1 MHHPTGFRRAHRV
14 RLVAVCAAAVLA
26 GGHGV
31 AVPPADAAPADPA
44 TAASA
49 HARPGPDGSHLLTAV
64 AGRGR
69 VVELTV
75 YSAAMRRPISVE
87 VLPPPDISVRAP
99 VLYLLNGI
107 DGGGSPSGWSG
118 GGNWLTRTDAARFFA
133 DKQVTVVMPVGGA
146 GSFFADWRADDPV
159 HGRQRWTTFLTREL
173 PPIIDSAFG
182 GTGAN
187 AIAGLS
193 MAGVS
198 VFQLALAD
206 PELYRGVGSFSG
218 CVRTS
223 DPLGQL
229 MVDTIVTATGGDS
242 RNMWGPPTDP
252 AWRANDPYLHAER
265 LRGLALYVASGNGL
279 PGPLDTLDGP
289 GIGHDPMK
297 LGDQLLVGGILDALA
312 GRCTQELRDRLR
324 QLNIPAKVV
333 LRPGGTHSWG
343 YWQQDLHNAWATL
356 SAALDR

>member
-1 MHHPTGFRRAHRV
+1 MHRPTGPRRSHRF
-14 RLVAVCAAAVLA
+14 RLVAVCAALTLVCGQAATPA
-26 GGHGV
+26 G
-31 AVPPADAAPADPA
+31 
-44 TAASA
+44 ASPTR
-49 HARPGPDGSHLLTAV
+49 ARPAPDGSHLLTAV
-64 AGRGR
+64 PGLGRMLD
-69 VVELTV
+69 LTV
-75 YSAAMRRPISVE
+75 YSAAMRRAISVE
-87 VLPPPDISVRAP
+87 VLAPPNISRHAP

-107 DGGGSPSGWSG
+107 DGGGSPTGWSG
-118 GGNWLTRTDAARFFA
+118 GGNWLTRTDTARFFA

-182 GTGAN
+182 GSGAN

-198 VFQLALAD
+198 VFQLALAA
-206 PELYRGVGSFSG
+206 PGLYRGVGSFSG

-242 RNMWGPPTDP
+242 LNMWGPPSDP

-265 LRGLALYVASGNGL
+265 LRGLALYIASGNGL
-279 PGPLDTLDGP
+279 PGPLDTLNGP
-289 GIGHDPMK
+289 GIGHSPMK
-297 LGDQLLVGGILDALA
+297 LADQLLIGGILDALA
-312 GRCTQELRDRLR
+312 GQCTQELRDRLR
-324 QLNIPAKVV
+324 QLQIPATVA
-333 LRPGGTHSWG
+333 LRTDGTHSWG
-343 YWQQDLHNAWATL
+343 YWQQDLHNAWPTL